1 MICEFCGK
9 IFKRKYTLKRHQTI
23 TVCRKF
29 IDFIET
35 QNSLN
40 EQITTLQQQN
50 LKLTDKIEQLKDEN
64 NELKLTSCIYEER
77 LNAYE
82 EKYNAI
88 KEDYTELKLSCNK
101 SHDNLVEQANKTHET
116 LLERAT
122 TKTNNTKIQTII
134 NSLSPLDMDDQDKL
148 LEILRNKFDES
159 TLRLGVVGAT
169 RILCEEVLVDDDG
182 RKKYIILDNNRL
194 HGGFIT
200 PDKKLVRDPNMKQL
214 IEYACDPFAEVAE
227 LTLEERHKNL
237 IAGDFTPE
245 YQGYLGM
252 THLKKNNKNRK
263 KFRET
268 VSKHM

>member
-1 MICEFCGK
+1 M
-9 IFKRKYTLKRHQTI
+9 
-23 TVCRKF
+23 
-29 IDFIET
+29 
-35 QNSLN
+35 LN
-40 EQITTLQQQN
+40 ETID
-50 LKLTDKIEQLKDEN
+50 KLTETVDTLTKSNDAVQRLNNQLTGKIEQLKDEN
-64 NELKLTSCIYEER
+64 NELNLTSCIYEER
-77 LNAYE
+77 LKAYE
-82 EKYNAI
+82 EKYNMI
-88 KEDYTELKLSCNK
+88 KEDYTELKLSCNQTHDK
-101 SHDNLVEQANKTHET
+101 LVDQANKTHDNLVEQANKTHET

-134 NSLSPLDMDDQDKL
+134 NSLAPLDMDQDKL
-148 LEILRNKFDES
+148 LEILQSKFDES

-169 RILCEEVLVDDDG
+169 RILCEEVLVDEDG
-182 RKKYIILDNNRL
+182 RKKYVILDNNRL

-214 IEYACDPFAEVAE
+214 IAYACDPFSEVAE

-245 YQGYLGM
+245 YEGYLGM